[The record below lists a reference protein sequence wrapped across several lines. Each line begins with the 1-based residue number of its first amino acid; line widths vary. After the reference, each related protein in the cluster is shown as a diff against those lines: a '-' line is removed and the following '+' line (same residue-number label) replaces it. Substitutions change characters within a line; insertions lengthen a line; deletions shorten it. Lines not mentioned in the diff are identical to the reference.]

1 MAAPK
6 LIINGVDFTEYVS
19 ELNPTLNDLDAEG
32 AGRDI
37 TDGTMHRTLIAKK
50 YKLEVSF
57 MRLGGAVM
65 RALHQST
72 EGATFTVTFL
82 DPATNADVTRTFYKA
97 SIPFG
102 AQGYSR
108 TKNEVY
114 YEGTTLSLT
123 EV

>member
-6 LIINGVDFTEYVS
+6 LIINSVDFTDYVA
-19 ELNPTLNDLDAEG
+19 EINPTLNDLDAEG

-37 TDGTMHRTLIAKK
+37 TEGTMHRTLIAKK

-57 MRLGGAVM
+57 LRLGGAVM
-65 RALHQST
+65 RSLHQCT
-72 EGATFTVTFL
+72 EADMFSVTFL
-82 DPATNADVTRTFYKA
+82 DPTTDSDVTKLFYKA

-102 AQGYSR
+102 AQGYNK
-108 TKNEVY
+108 TKDEVY